1 MLSKFKSAKHQQ
13 HLALL
18 PKLPQSVADVETLFH
33 TSDFRGRLLKEI
45 AGAKKSIYIPA
56 LYVEHDDA
64 GRDFLDALY
73 AAKQANPDLDIK
85 VFVDWHRA
93 QRGRIGAAANA
104 TNADWYHSL
113 AKTHPDLTVPI
124 FGVPV
129 NTREALGVL
138 HLKGFII
145 DDTVIY
151 SGASVNDV
159 YLYRHDKYR
168 YDRYHFL
175 RNPALAATMKQFIDE
190 TLLPDAAVQK
200 LDTET
205 RVRTPEIKNQIRE
218 FRLGLR
224 HAEYRLTA
232 PTADAE
238 QLAVTPL
245 IGLGKKNTLNN
256 TIEHLMCA
264 TQEKLVICTPYF
276 NLPSTLVRII
286 SRLLRDGK
294 QVEIIIGDK
303 TANDF
308 YIPPEEPFKIIGGL
322 PYLYEINLRR
332 FMQRLQ
338 RFVDSQQLTVR
349 LWKDSDNT
357 YHLKGMWV
365 DNNWQLITGNNLNP
379 RAWGLDLENAIL
391 IHDPKQELQSQR
403 QEELTNIRTNT
414 MVINSFRDLDIISD
428 YPVKIKKLLRRL
440 RRIRLDRLIS
450 RIL

>member
-13 HLALL
+13 HLAQL
-18 PKLPQSVADVETLFH
+18 PKLVQSADDVETLFH
-33 TSDFRGRLLKEI
+33 TRDFKGRLLAEI
-45 AGAKKSIYIPA
+45 AGAKKTVYISA
-56 LYVEHDDA
+56 LYIEHDDA

-73 AAKQANPDLDIK
+73 AAKKANPELDIK

-93 QRGRIGAAANA
+93 QRGRIGAEANA
-104 TNADWYHSL
+104 TNADWYHSV
-113 AKTHPDLTVPI
+113 AVSHPDLFIPI

-151 SGASVNDV
+151 SGASVNNV
-159 YLYRHDKYR
+159 YLYQHDKYR

-175 RNPALAATMKQFIDE
+175 RNPELAAAMKLFIDE
-190 TLLPDAAVQK
+190 MLLPEPAVQK

-205 RVRTPEIKNQIRE
+205 RVKTPEIKNLIRD
-218 FRLGLR
+218 FRLKLR
-224 HAEYRLTA
+224 HAAYHFTPQAL
-232 PTADAE
+232 PDD

-245 IGLGKKNTLNN
+245 IGLGKKNMLNN
-256 TIEHLMCA
+256 TIEHLMCSA
-264 TQEKLVICTPYF
+264 QEKVVICTPYF

-338 RFVDSQQLTVR
+338 RFSDSEQLTIR
-349 LWKDSDNT
+349 LWKDDDNT

-365 DNNWQLITGNNLNP
+365 DNQWQLITGNNLNP

-391 IHDPKQELQSQR
+391 IRDPKQELHAQR
-403 QEELTNIRTNT
+403 QEELANIRTNT
-414 MVINSFRDLDIISD
+414 TIIRSYTELDNIRD

-440 RRIRLDRLIS
+440 RRVRLDRLIS